1 MASVLQGGGHSHP
14 LARTVH
20 ACCRSRAVQAFQCP
34 GAMSNSCNEMNIKE
48 SHGSDQA
55 CGFPVAPHLPLEQP
69 GSGDAGGMNGYTRSL
84 ATALADFDLTAL
96 VRTAGMD
103 DVVTHLPPVAAPQL
117 AGWYRSADVVVMR
130 PPTANPSVSWPSP
143 AAHQCR
149 PHGWAAC
156 PGR

>member
-84 ATALADFDLTAL
+84 ATALAETGVEEDVFTSATDSRRPAVEHPSPG
-96 VRTAGMD
+96 VRVHNVAAGPLRK
-103 DVVTHLPPVAAPQL
+103 VLKEELPVHRHSAAPPV
-117 AGWYRSADVVVMR
+117 R
-130 PPTANPSVSWPSP
+130 PTVSFP
-143 AAHQCR
+143 
-149 PHGWAAC
+149 
-156 PGR
+156 